1 MVLNRD
7 TSIFCCRLNLSN
19 PFSRQPVW
27 ASSYK
32 KYTKHQLH
40 TEKEYKVKRRC
51 RITQGGGGW
60 GRVVGPHETTKKCW
74 ASSKTILSTTFP
86 LPSAKTTFILMTDA
100 VFHGGLVR
108 LESLYGGC
116 WLQPTSVLY
125 PARYAILT
133 SSSIAFYLL

>member
-1 MVLNRD
+1 MILNRS
-7 TSIFCCRLNLSN
+7 TSIFCCCLYFSN

-27 ASSYK
+27 ASSYV
-32 KYTKHQLH
+32 KYTYCIHQLH
-40 TEKEYKVKRRC
+40 TEEEDEERC
-51 RITQGGGGW
+51 K
-60 GRVVGPHETTKKCW
+60 GREGRLVRPNETTAKKIDS

-86 LPSAKTTFILMTDA
+86 LPSTKTTFILMTDA

-116 WLQPTSVLY
+116 WLQPTAVLY

-133 SSSIAFYLL
+133 NSSIFLVPLS